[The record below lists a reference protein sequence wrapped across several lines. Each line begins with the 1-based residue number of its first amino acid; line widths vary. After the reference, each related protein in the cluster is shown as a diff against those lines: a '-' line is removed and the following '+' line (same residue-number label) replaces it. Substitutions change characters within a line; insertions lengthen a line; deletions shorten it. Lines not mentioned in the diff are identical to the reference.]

1 MKTSLKTHLFIIILL
16 FICDYTHSQITYKS
30 IFPNID
36 FEFPVE
42 IQCINSGTDRM
53 FIVEQKGQIKV
64 FPKNENVTSSQ
75 VKTFLNI
82 TDRVQFSNGQEL
94 GLLGLAFHPN
104 YNSNGYFYVYY
115 TKDSPVSGISTR
127 MVLSRFSVRADNPN
141 LADPNSELVLFQ
153 FDKNQDNSNH
163 NGGKIGFGPDSYLYI
178 SFGDGGGA
186 NDPKLNAQNKNTV
199 FGSICRIDVDLDGNN
214 PVESN
219 PILPNGN
226 YEIPSNNPFVGT
238 DGLDEI
244 YAYGIRNT
252 WKFSFD
258 KPTGRMWGADVGQN
272 AFEEINII
280 KNGKNY
286 GWSRFEGTSVAN
298 NNVIISGPVESPVFN
313 YSQNQGDVSITGGYV
328 YRGSKITSLN
338 PDINSKYIF
347 GDYVSGRV
355 WALNYNPS
363 TGNASSELLFKTNGL
378 YISSFGRDT
387 EGELY
392 FSSYG
397 NNAKIYKLVD
407 GNTSPPGTSVNGIG
421 SWTSLNQGINGVV
434 QAITSDSNGNIYHGG
449 DFNKAGNINANN
461 IAVWNKNTGW
471 SALGSGANG
480 SINTLKIAPNGNLYA
495 GGVFTEIGG
504 INANNI
510 AVWNGSQWSA
520 LGAGIDGT
528 VAAIEIDNNNNVFV
542 GGVFKTINGTTVRN
556 IAKWD
561 GSQWSAL
568 KDVTNQKSGTN
579 NEIRSLAI
587 GSDGTLYAGG
597 NFDEAGGNTAKRIAT
612 WNGSNWGTLGDGTSG
627 FVEAITTTSTAV
639 YIGGN
644 FALAGNTTVNRIA
657 KWNIASKSW
666 SKLGNG
672 VSNNVRSLLHDG
684 THLYAAGAFTTASEG
699 NTNKI
704 VNNIAQWS
712 DNTGWKALGTNT
724 NVGVDITINSIAFS
738 ADKKDIFVGG
748 NFSKAGAVNA
758 KNTASWSNSSDTS
771 CTATVPTG
779 VSSSAVGSN
788 TATIG
793 WTAIASATYDLR
805 YRQTGTNNWTTSAEN
820 GTSKVI
826 SGLNP
831 STTYEV
837 QVRSKCAD
845 GTTSNYSASVNF
857 TTTDVQLNYC
867 DSNGQ
872 SVADEY
878 ISNVKLGTIDKTSTG
893 ASGGYSD
900 FTAESTNLSKGNAN
914 TITITPTWT
923 GTKYNE
929 GYSVWI
935 DYNQD
940 GDFADTGEQVWTN
953 AASQTT
959 PVSGSFTVP
968 SSAKDGST
976 RMRVSM
982 RYNTIPGP
990 CESFNYGEVE
1000 DYTVVIGGSTG
1011 GDTQAPSAPTGLAAS
1026 NVAQTTLTLSWNAAT
1041 DNVGVTGYD
1050 VYQGST
1056 NLGSVTATTRNIT
1069 GLTANTAYQF
1079 TVKAKDAAGNESAAS
1094 NTLNVTTAGASATYD
1109 VKLRIT
1115 FDNYPEET
1123 SWEIK
1128 DSNNQVV
1135 HSGGTY
1141 PSQPDGSTLNITKTL
1156 DAGCYTLVFKDSY
1169 GDGICCSV
1177 GNGSYEL
1184 TNSASGAVLASG
1196 GSFTSVDTKN
1206 FCVGSTAMHNF
1217 NTDVKTDLESS
1228 DIVIHPVPAKDFI
1241 IIKMNNF
1248 NGSTYRIVNKAGQ
1261 TVRHGKMSANEIELN
1276 NLPSGMYF
1284 VSVKSDTKTITKKLI
1299 LK

>member
-1 MKTSLKTHLFIIILL
+1 MKTLLKTYLFIIVTLSTCGYI
-16 FICDYTHSQITYKS
+16 HSQITYKS
-30 IFPNID
+30 IFPNIS

-42 IQCINSGTDRM
+42 IQCINNGSDRM
-53 FIVEQKGQIKV
+53 FVVEQNGKIKV

-75 VKTFLNI
+75 VNTFLNI

-94 GLLGLAFHPN
+94 GLLGFAFHPN
-104 YNSNGYFYVYY
+104 YSSNGYFYVYY
-115 TKDSPVSGISTR
+115 TKNSPVSGISTR
-127 MVLSRFSVRADNPN
+127 MVLSRFTVKTDNPN
-141 LADPNSELVLFQ
+141 LADPNSELILFQ

-186 NDPKLNAQNKNTV
+186 NDPKRNGQNKNTV
-199 FGSICRIDVDLDGNN
+199 FGSICRIDVDLDGSN

-226 YEIPSNNPFVGT
+226 YEIPSDNPFVGT

-272 AFEEINII
+272 AFEEINLI

-298 NNVIISGPVESPVFN
+298 SNVIISGPVESPIFN
-313 YSQNQGDVSITGGYV
+313 YNHNQGDVSITGGYV
-328 YRGSKITSLN
+328 YRGSKITSLT

-347 GDYVSGRV
+347 SDYVSGRV

-363 TGNASSELLFKTNGL
+363 TGNTSSELLFKTNGL
-378 YISSFGRDT
+378 YISSFGLDT

-397 NNAKIYKLVD
+397 NNAKIYKLTD
-407 GNTSPPGTSVNGIG
+407 GNTSPPGTVVNGIG
-421 SWTSLNQGINGVV
+421 SWSSLNQGVNGGV
-434 QAITSDSNGNIYHGG
+434 QAIASDSNGNIYHGG
-449 DFNKAGNINANN
+449 NFSKAGNINANN
-461 IAVWNKNTGW
+461 IAVWNKNSGW
-471 SALGSGANG
+471 STLGSGANG
-480 SINTLKIAPNGNLYA
+480 SINTLKIASNGNLYA
-495 GGVFTEIGG
+495 GGVFTKIGG

-520 LGAGIDGT
+520 LGSGIDGT
-528 VAAIEIDNNNNVFV
+528 VAVIETDSNNNVFV

-556 IAKWD
+556 IAKWN

-568 KDVTNQKSGTN
+568 EDVTNKKSGTN

-587 GSDGTLYAGG
+587 GSDGTLYVGG
-597 NFDEAGGNTAKRIAT
+597 NFDEAGGNIAKRIAT

-627 FVEAITTTSTAV
+627 FVEAITTTPTTI

-657 KWNIASKSW
+657 KWNIATNSW

-672 VSNNVRSLLHDG
+672 VNNNVRSLLHDG
-684 THLYAAGAFTTASEG
+684 THLYAAGAFTTASD
-699 NTNKI
+699 NNSNKI

-712 DNTGWKALGTNT
+712 ENNGWKALGTNT
-724 NVGVDITINSIAFS
+724 NVGVDIIINAITLSS
-738 ADKKDIFVGG
+738 QTKEIFVGG
-748 NFSKAGAVNA
+748 NFSKAGAINA
-758 KNTASWSNSSDTS
+758 KNTASWSNSPNTS
-771 CTATVPTG
+771 CTATVPTE
-779 VSSSAVGSN
+779 VSSSAVGSD

-793 WTAIASATYDLR
+793 WTAVAGATYDLR
-805 YRQTGTNNWTTSAEN
+805 YRQTGTTTWTTSAEN

-831 STTYEV
+831 STAYEV
-837 QVRSKCAD
+837 QVRSKCTD
-845 GTTSNYSASVNF
+845 GTTSNYSSSTNF

-867 DSNGQ
+867 ASNGQ
-872 SVADEY
+872 SITDEY
-878 ISNVKLGTIDKTSTG
+878 ISNVKLGTINKTSTG
-893 ASGGYSD
+893 GSGGYND

-923 GTKYNE
+923 GRKYDE

-959 PVSGSFTVP
+959 PVSGDFTVP
-968 SSAKDGST
+968 ATAKNGNT

-982 RYNTIPGP
+982 KYNAIPTP
-990 CESFNYGEVE
+990 CESFDYGEVE
-1000 DYTVVIGGSTG
+1000 DYTVVISGSG
-1011 GDTQAPSAPTGLAAS
+1011 ADTQAPSAPVGLTAS
-1026 NVAQTTLTLSWNAAT
+1026 NVAQTTLTLSWDAAT

-1050 VYQGST
+1050 VYQGAT

-1079 TVKAKDAAGNESAAS
+1079 TVKAKDAAGNESTVS
-1094 NTLNVTTAGASATYD
+1094 STLNVTTAGASSTYD

-1115 FDNYPEET
+1115 FDRYPQDT

-1128 DSNNQVV
+1128 DVSDQVI
-1135 HSGGTY
+1135 HSGGSY
-1141 PSQPDGSTLNITKTL
+1141 ESQAANSTINITKTL
-1156 DAGCYTLVFKDSY
+1156 DKGCYTFVIKDAYS
-1169 GDGICCSV
+1169 DGLCCRY

-1184 TNSASGAVLASG
+1184 TNVSTNTILASGA
-1196 GSFTSVDTKN
+1196 SFTSEEIKN
-1206 FCVGSTAMHNF
+1206 FCVGTNSTNL
-1217 NTDVKTDLESS
+1217 KIDLDNSSFKIYPNPAES
-1228 DIVIHPVPAKDFI
+1228 FI
-1241 IIKMNNF
+1241 IIKTNNSNNSSF
-1248 NGSTYRIVNKAGQ
+1248 KIVNKIGQ
-1261 TVRHGKMSANEIELN
+1261 IIKTGIISRNKIELN
-1276 NLPSGMYF
+1276 NLPSGLYF
-1284 VSVKSDTKTITKKLI
+1284 ISVTSNTKTQIKKFI
-1299 LK
+1299 IK

>member
-1 MKTSLKTHLFIIILL
+1 MKTLFKIHLFIIIAI
-16 FICDYTHSQITYKS
+16 FTSDYTYSQITYKS
-30 IFPNID
+30 IFPNIS

-42 IQCINSGTDRM
+42 IQCINNGLDRM
-53 FIVEQKGQIKV
+53 FIVEQKGKIKV

-75 VKTFLNI
+75 VNTFLDI

-94 GLLGLAFHPN
+94 GLLGFAFHPN
-104 YNSNGYFYVYY
+104 YSSNGYFYVYY
-115 TKDSPVSGISTR
+115 TKNSPVSGISTR
-127 MVLSRFSVRADNPN
+127 MVLSRFTVKTDNPN
-141 LADPNSELVLFQ
+141 LADPNSELILFQ

-186 NDPKLNAQNKNTV
+186 NDPKRNGQNKNTV
-199 FGSICRIDVDLDGNN
+199 FGSICRIDVDLDGSN

-226 YEIPSNNPFVGT
+226 YEIPSDNPFVGT

-272 AFEEINII
+272 AFEEINLI

-298 NNVIISGPVESPVFN
+298 SNVIISGPVESPIFN
-313 YSQNQGDVSITGGYV
+313 YNHNQGDVSITGGYV

-347 GDYVSGRV
+347 SDYVSGRV

-363 TGNASSELLFKTNGL
+363 TGNTSSELLFKTNGL
-378 YISSFGRDT
+378 YISSFGADT

-397 NNAKIYKLVD
+397 SNAKIYKLTD
-407 GNTSPPGTSVNGIG
+407 GNTSPPGTAVNGIG
-421 SWTSLNQGINGVV
+421 SWTALNQGVNGVV
-434 QAITSDSNGNIYHGG
+434 QAIASDSNGNIYHGG
-449 DFNKAGNINANN
+449 NFSKAGNISANN

-471 SALGSGANG
+471 STLGSGANG
-480 SINTLKIAPNGNLYA
+480 SINTLKIASNGNLYA
-495 GGVFTEIGG
+495 GGVFTKIGG

-520 LGAGIDGT
+520 LGPGIDGT
-528 VAAIEIDNNNNVFV
+528 IATIETDSNNNVFV
-542 GGVFKTINGTTVRN
+542 GGVFKTINGTTARN
-556 IAKWD
+556 IAKWN

-568 KDVTNQKSGTN
+568 EDATNKKSGTN

-587 GSDGTLYAGG
+587 GSDGTLYVGG
-597 NFDEAGGNTAKRIAT
+597 NFDEAGGNIAKRIAT

-627 FVEAITTTSTAV
+627 FVEAITTTPTTI

-657 KWNIASKSW
+657 KWNIATNSW

-672 VSNNVRSLLHDG
+672 VNNNVRSLLHDG
-684 THLYAAGAFTTASEG
+684 THLYAAGAFTTASD
-699 NTNKI
+699 NNSNKI

-712 DNTGWKALGTNT
+712 ENTGWKALGTNT
-724 NVGVDITINSIAFS
+724 SVGVDIIVNTMAFS
-738 ADKKDIFVGG
+738 SDTKEIFVGG
-748 NFSKAGAVNA
+748 NFSKAGAINA
-758 KNTASWSNSSDTS
+758 KNTASWSNSPNTS

-793 WTAIASATYDLR
+793 WTAVAGATYDLR
-805 YRQTGTNNWTTSAEN
+805 YRQTGTTTWTTSAEN
-820 GTSKVI
+820 ATSKVI
-826 SGLNP
+826 SGLTP
-831 STTYEV
+831 STAYEV

-845 GTTSNYSASVNF
+845 GTNSNYSSSTNF
-857 TTTDVQLNYC
+857 TTTGVQLNYC
-867 DSNGQ
+867 ASNGQ
-872 SVADEY
+872 SIRDEY
-878 ISNVKLGTIDKTSTG
+878 ISNVKLGTINKTSAG
-893 ASGGYSD
+893 GSGGYND
-900 FTAESTNLSKGNAN
+900 FTAESTNLSKGSAN

-968 SSAKDGST
+968 ATAKDGNT

-982 RYNTIPGP
+982 KYNEIPTP
-990 CESFNYGEVE
+990 CESFSYGEVE
-1000 DYTVVIGGSTG
+1000 DYTVAIGGSG
-1011 GDTQAPSAPTGLAAS
+1011 GADSQAPSAPAGLTAS

-1050 VYQGST
+1050 VYQGAT

-1069 GLTANTAYQF
+1069 GLTANTVYQF

-1094 NTLNVTTAGASATYD
+1094 STLNVTTAGTSSTYD

-1115 FDNYPEET
+1115 FDRYPQDT

-1128 DSNNQVV
+1128 DTSDKVL
-1135 HSGGTY
+1135 HSGGSY
-1141 PSQPDGSTLNITKTL
+1141 ESQAGNSTINITKTL
-1156 DAGCYTLVFKDSY
+1156 DKGCYTFVIKDAYS
-1169 GDGICCSV
+1169 DGLCCTY

-1184 TNSASGAVLASG
+1184 TSVTSNTVLASG
-1196 GSFTSVDTKN
+1196 ASFTSEEIKN
-1206 FCVGSTAMHNF
+1206 FCVGNN
-1217 NTDVKTDLESS
+1217 NTDVKINLDNSSFKIYPNPAES
-1228 DIVIHPVPAKDFI
+1228 FI
-1241 IIKMNNF
+1241 IIKTNDSNNSSF
-1248 NGSTYRIVNKAGQ
+1248 KIVNKIGQ
-1261 TVRHGKMSANEIELN
+1261 IVKTGIISRNKIELN
-1276 NLPSGMYF
+1276 DLSSGLYF
-1284 VSVKSDTKTITKKLI
+1284 ISVTSNTKTQIKKFI
-1299 LK
+1299 IK